1 MTLTPRIVQHVD
13 PAALKNDLTARVAYL
28 KSFLNF
34 TDDDGA
40 AIQSSAGVI
49 APALPAVLDAIYTH
63 LISYDITS
71 KAFAQAQPE
80 QNNSD
85 GKVADVSELSL
96 NHPNILHRKDF
107 LKAYFVK
114 LVSNSDWSNESPFWN
129 YLDKVGLMHTGEPGF
144 KHRQKRPQ
152 LRIEVMHVSLL
163 LGFVEEI
170 VLKATLGADDL
181 DLATKTTVISAFNKL
196 LWIQNDLFQKH
207 YVTEASSL

>member
-1 MTLTPRIVQHVD
+1 MTLTPRTVQHVD
-13 PAALKNDLTARVAYL
+13 PAALRKDLTARIAFL

-63 LISYDITS
+63 LISYDVTA
-71 KAFAQAQPE
+71 KAFARPQPE
-80 QNNSD
+80 QKDSD

-96 NHPNILHRKDF
+96 DHPNILHRKDF
-107 LKAYFVK
+107 LKVYFVK

-144 KHRQKRPQ
+144 RHRQKRPE
-152 LRIEVMHVSLL
+152 LRVEVMHVSLL

-170 VLKATLGADDL
+170 VLKATLGADEL
-181 DLATKTTVISAFNKL
+181 DLATKTKVISAFNKL